1 MAEETQRD
9 EVREQLPPLET
20 VESLSAIDRIMAD
33 VKDIDIS
40 ENELSLA
47 DDYPETKMIL
57 TYKGIGFG
65 AIGGIQF
72 ITGHQKNGKTFLMAQ
87 LMAAILSKDGERTKE
102 YIPELEFNEEL
113 RNEFPNPTVLYID
126 TEQEKE
132 NTVKVAKRVH
142 WLCGWPL
149 KEPNDRFHV
158 VWLRAEDSN
167 ENRWTKV
174 RAAIDKYKP
183 LAVFID
189 GIRDVI
195 GDFNDLKESA
205 TLIDQCM
212 AISTYLHCTFW
223 SVLHENPGND
233 KMRGHL
239 GTEAANKASDVIRV
253 RKQRKG
259 TNVVFDV
266 EQVAARGRDIDP
278 WEFIVTDD
286 AGKLGVPKIVN
297 SGVQLLTVNDDNKE
311 MKFANEEWNRMTHFL
326 DTELGTAKSLS
337 KIKLERAMMKALKY
351 GSPKCRRFIN
361 YAIEVGI
368 LIERPGSTWGF
379 SKERLEEVNEDLNE
393 SEDPTLPF

>member
-1 MAEETQRD
+1 MEEEPQRD

-87 LMAAILSKDGERTKE
+87 LMAAILSNGGERTKE

-132 NTVKVAKRVH
+132 NTAKVARRVH

-149 KEPNDRFHV
+149 NEPNDRFHV

-167 ENRWTKV
+167 EGRWAKV

-183 LAVFID
+183 LAVFVD
-189 GIRDVI
+189 GIRDVL

-205 TLIDQCM
+205 SLIDQCM
-212 AISTYLHCTFW
+212 SMSTYLHCTFW
-223 SVLHENPGND
+223 SVLHENPGSD

-253 RKQRKG
+253 TKKKTG
-259 TNVVFDV
+259 SGVTFEV
-266 EQVAARGRDIDP
+266 EQVAARGRDIES
-278 WEFIVTDD
+278 WQFVVTDD
-286 AGKLGVPKIVN
+286 AGRLGVPKITN
-297 SGVQLLTVNDDNKE
+297 SGMVLQAEPSGNVSNVDW
-311 MKFANEEWNRMTHFL
+311 EELVMQCNTI
-326 DTELGTAKSLS
+326 LGDAKSLS
-337 KIKLERAMMKALKY
+337 KNKLEKGLKAACKF
-351 GSPKCRRFIN
+351 GTTKIRNFIN
-361 YAIEVGI
+361 KAIEVGV
-368 LIERPGSTWGF
+368 LFERPGGTWGF
-379 SKERLEEVNEDLNE
+379 SKEKANEIKQQSAMNGEPL
-393 SEDPTLPF
+393 LPF

>member
-1 MAEETQRD
+1 MAEEIQRD

-20 VESLSAIDRIMAD
+20 VESLSAIDKIMAD
-33 VKDIDIS
+33 VRDIDIS

-87 LMAAILSKDGERTKE
+87 LMAAILSNGGERTKE

-132 NTVKVAKRVH
+132 NTAKVARRVH

-149 KEPNDRFHV
+149 NEPNDRFHV

-167 ENRWTKV
+167 EGRWAKV

-183 LAVFID
+183 LAVFVD
-189 GIRDVI
+189 GIRDVL

-205 TLIDQCM
+205 SLIDQCM
-212 AISTYLHCTFW
+212 SMSTYLHCTFW
-223 SVLHENPGND
+223 SVLHENPGSD

-253 RKQRKG
+253 TKKKTG
-259 TNVVFDV
+259 SGVTFEV
-266 EQVAARGRDIDP
+266 EQVAARGRDIES
-278 WEFIVTDD
+278 WQFVVTDD
-286 AGKLGVPKIVN
+286 AGRLGVPKITN
-297 SGVQLLTVNDDNKE
+297 SGMVLQAEPSGNVSNVDW
-311 MKFANEEWNRMTHFL
+311 EELVMQCNTI
-326 DTELGTAKSLS
+326 LGDAKSLS
-337 KIKLERAMMKALKY
+337 KNKLEKGLKAACKF
-351 GSPKCRRFIN
+351 GTTKIRNFIN
-361 YAIEVGI
+361 KAIEVGV
-368 LIERPGSTWGF
+368 LFERPGGTWGF
-379 SKERLEEVNEDLNE
+379 SKEKANEIKQQSAMNGEPL
-393 SEDPTLPF
+393 LPF

>member
-87 LMAAILSKDGERTKE
+87 LMAAILSKGGERTKE
-102 YIPELEFNEEL
+102 YIPGLEFNEEL
-113 RNEFPNPTVLYID
+113 REEFKNPTVLYID

-132 NTVKVAKRVH
+132 NTAKVARRVH

-149 KEPNDRFHV
+149 NEPNDRFHV
-158 VWLRAEDSN
+158 IWLRAEDSN
-167 ENRWTKV
+167 EGRWAKV
-174 RAAIDKYKP
+174 RAAIGKYKP
-183 LAVFID
+183 LAVFVD
-189 GIRDVI
+189 GIRDVL

-205 TLIDQCM
+205 SLIDQCM
-212 AISTYLHCTFW
+212 SMSTYLHCTFW
-223 SVLHENPGND
+223 SVLHENPGSD

-253 RKQRKG
+253 TKKKTG
-259 TNVVFDV
+259 SGVTFEV
-266 EQVAARGRDIDP
+266 EQVAARGRDIES
-278 WEFIVTDD
+278 WQFVVTDD
-286 AGKLGVPKIVN
+286 AGRLGVPKITN
-297 SGVQLLTVNDDNKE
+297 SGMVLQAEPSGNVSNVDW
-311 MKFANEEWNRMTHFL
+311 EELVMQCNTI
-326 DTELGTAKSLS
+326 LGDAKSLS
-337 KIKLERAMMKALKY
+337 KNKLEKGLKAACKF
-351 GSPKCRRFIN
+351 GTTKIRNFIN
-361 YAIEVGI
+361 KAIEVGV
-368 LIERPGSTWGF
+368 LFERPGGTWGF
-379 SKERLEEVNEDLNE
+379 SKEKANEIKQQSAMNGEPL
-393 SEDPTLPF
+393 LPF

>member
-57 TYKGIGFG
+57 TFKGIGFG

-87 LMAAILSKDGERTKE
+87 LMAAILSKGGERTKE
-102 YIPELEFNEEL
+102 YIPGLEFNEEL
-113 RNEFPNPTVLYID
+113 REEFKNPTVLYID

-132 NTVKVAKRVH
+132 NTAKVARRVH

-149 KEPNDRFHV
+149 NEPNDRFHV
-158 VWLRAEDSN
+158 IWLRAEDSN
-167 ENRWTKV
+167 EGRWAKV
-174 RAAIDKYKP
+174 RAAIGKYKP
-183 LAVFID
+183 LAVFVD
-189 GIRDVI
+189 GIRDVL

-205 TLIDQCM
+205 SLIDQCM
-212 AISTYLHCTFW
+212 SMSTYLHCTFW
-223 SVLHENPGND
+223 SVLHENPGSD

-253 RKQRKG
+253 TKKKTG
-259 TNVVFDV
+259 SGVTFEV
-266 EQVAARGRDIDP
+266 EQVAARGRDIES
-278 WEFIVTDD
+278 WQFVVTDD
-286 AGKLGVPKIVN
+286 AGRLGVPKITN
-297 SGVQLLTVNDDNKE
+297 SGMVLQAEPSGNVSNVDW
-311 MKFANEEWNRMTHFL
+311 EELVMQCNTI
-326 DTELGTAKSLS
+326 LGDAKSLS
-337 KIKLERAMMKALKY
+337 KNKLEKGLKAACKF
-351 GSPKCRRFIN
+351 GTTKIRNFIN
-361 YAIEVGI
+361 KAIEVGV
-368 LIERPGSTWGF
+368 LFERPGGTWGF
-379 SKERLEEVNEDLNE
+379 SKEKANEIKQQSAMNGEPL
-393 SEDPTLPF
+393 LPF

>member
-1 MAEETQRD
+1 MAEEIQRD

-87 LMAAILSKDGERTKE
+87 LMAAILSKGGERTKE
-102 YIPELEFNEEL
+102 YIPELEFNEEI
-113 RNEFPNPTVLYID
+113 REEFPNPTVLYID

-132 NTVKVAKRVH
+132 NTAKVARRVH

-149 KEPNDRFHV
+149 NEPNDRFHV

-167 ENRWTKV
+167 EGRWAKV

-183 LAVFID
+183 LAVFVD
-189 GIRDVI
+189 GIRDVL

-205 TLIDQCM
+205 SLIDQCM
-212 AISTYLHCTFW
+212 SMSTYLHCTFW
-223 SVLHENPGND
+223 SVLHENPGSD

-253 RKQRKG
+253 TKKKTASG
-259 TNVVFDV
+259 VTFEV

-278 WEFIVTDD
+278 WEFVVTED
-286 AGKLGVPKIVN
+286 AGKLGVPKITN
-297 SGVQLLTVNDDNKE
+297 SGVVLPSAVKIGRVSLIDWKRLCDACDLV
-311 MKFANEEWNRMTHFL
+311 
-326 DTELGTAKSLS
+326 LGNAISLS
-337 KIKLERAMMKALKY
+337 KNKLEYQLKY
-351 GSPKCRRFIN
+351 ACKFGTNKVRDFIDK
-361 YAIEVGI
+361 AIEFGVI
-368 LIERPGSTWGF
+368 IERPGNTWGYD
-379 SKERLEEVNEDLNE
+379 KDRAREVIEKLDNKNN
-393 SEDPTLPF
+393 DPTLPF

>member
-40 ENELSLA
+40 ETELSLA

-87 LMAAILSKDGERTKE
+87 LMAAILSNGGERTKE

-132 NTVKVAKRVH
+132 NTAKVARRVH

-149 KEPNDRFHV
+149 NEPNDRFHV

-167 ENRWTKV
+167 EGRWAKV

-183 LAVFID
+183 LAVFVD
-189 GIRDVI
+189 GIRDVL

-205 TLIDQCM
+205 SLIDQCM
-212 AISTYLHCTFW
+212 SMSTYLHCTFW
-223 SVLHENPGND
+223 SVLHENPGSD

-253 RKQRKG
+253 TKKKTG
-259 TNVVFDV
+259 SGVTFEV
-266 EQVAARGRDIDP
+266 EQVAARGRDIES
-278 WEFIVTDD
+278 WQFVVTDD
-286 AGKLGVPKIVN
+286 AGRLGVPKITN
-297 SGVQLLTVNDDNKE
+297 SGMVLQAEPSGNVSNVDW
-311 MKFANEEWNRMTHFL
+311 EELVMQCNTI
-326 DTELGTAKSLS
+326 LGDAKSLS
-337 KIKLERAMMKALKY
+337 KNKLEKGLKAACKF
-351 GSPKCRRFIN
+351 GTTKIRNFIN
-361 YAIEVGI
+361 KAIEVGV
-368 LIERPGSTWGF
+368 LFERPGGTWGF
-379 SKERLEEVNEDLNE
+379 SKEKANEIKQQSAMNGEPL
-393 SEDPTLPF
+393 LPF

>member
-47 DDYPETKMIL
+47 DDYPDTKMIL

-87 LMAAILSKDGERTKE
+87 LMAAILSKGGERTKE
-102 YIPELEFNEEL
+102 YIPGLEFNEEI
-113 RNEFPNPTVLYID
+113 REEFPDPTVLYID

-132 NTVKVAKRVH
+132 NTARVARRVH

-149 KEPNDRFHV
+149 NEPNDRFHV

-167 ENRWTKV
+167 EGRWAKV

-183 LAVFID
+183 LAVFVD
-189 GIRDVI
+189 GIRDVL
-195 GDFNDLKESA
+195 GDFNDLRESA
-205 TLIDQCM
+205 SLIDQCM
-212 AISTYLHCTFW
+212 SMSTYLHCTFW
-223 SVLHENPGND
+223 SVLHENPGSD

-253 RKQRKG
+253 TKKKTASG
-259 TNVVFDV
+259 VTFEV
-266 EQVAARGRDIDP
+266 EQVAARGRDIES
-278 WEFIVTDD
+278 WQFVVTDD
-286 AGKLGVPKIVN
+286 AGRLGVPRITN
-297 SGVQLLTVNDDNKE
+297 SGMVLQAESSGNVSNVDW
-311 MKFANEEWNRMTHFL
+311 EEL
-326 DTELGTAKSLS
+326 VSQCDIILGDAKSLS
-337 KIKLERAMMKALKY
+337 KNKLEKGLKAACKF
-351 GSPKCRRFIN
+351 GTTKIRNFIN
-361 YAIEVGI
+361 KAIEVGI
-368 LIERPGSTWGF
+368 LFERPGGTWGF
-379 SKERLEEVNEDLNE
+379 SKEKANEIKQQSAMNGEPL
-393 SEDPTLPF
+393 LPF

>member
-33 VKDIDIS
+33 VRDIDIS

-132 NTVKVAKRVH
+132 NTAKVARRVH

-149 KEPNDRFHV
+149 NEPNDRFHV

-167 ENRWTKV
+167 EGRWAKV

-183 LAVFID
+183 LAVFVD
-189 GIRDVI
+189 GIRDVL

-205 TLIDQCM
+205 SLIDQCM
-212 AISTYLHCTFW
+212 SMSTYLHCTFW
-223 SVLHENPGND
+223 SVLHENPGSD

-253 RKQRKG
+253 TKKKTG
-259 TNVVFDV
+259 SGVTFEV
-266 EQVAARGRDIDP
+266 EQVAARGRDIES
-278 WEFIVTDD
+278 WQFVVTDD
-286 AGKLGVPKIVN
+286 AGRLGVPKITN
-297 SGVQLLTVNDDNKE
+297 SGMVLQAEPSGNVSNVDW
-311 MKFANEEWNRMTHFL
+311 EELVMQCNTI
-326 DTELGTAKSLS
+326 LGDAKSLS
-337 KIKLERAMMKALKY
+337 KNKLEKGLKAACKF
-351 GSPKCRRFIN
+351 GTTKIRNFIN
-361 YAIEVGI
+361 KAIEVGV
-368 LIERPGSTWGF
+368 LFERPGGTWGF
-379 SKERLEEVNEDLNE
+379 SKEKANEIKQQSAMNGEPL
-393 SEDPTLPF
+393 LPF

>member
-1 MAEETQRD
+1 MAEEKQRD

-33 VKDIDIS
+33 VRDSDIS

-87 LMAAILSKDGERTKE
+87 LMAAILSKGGERTKE
-102 YIPELEFNEEL
+102 YIPGLEFNEEL
-113 RNEFPNPTVLYID
+113 REEFKNPTVLYID

-132 NTVKVAKRVH
+132 NTAKVARRVH

-149 KEPNDRFHV
+149 NEPNDRFHV
-158 VWLRAEDSN
+158 IWLRAEDSN
-167 ENRWTKV
+167 EGRWAKV
-174 RAAIDKYKP
+174 RAAIGKYKP
-183 LAVFID
+183 LAVFVD
-189 GIRDVI
+189 GIRDVL

-205 TLIDQCM
+205 SLIDQCM
-212 AISTYLHCTFW
+212 SMSTYLHCTFW
-223 SVLHENPGND
+223 SVLHENPGSD

-253 RKQRKG
+253 TKKKTASG
-259 TNVVFDV
+259 VKFEV
-266 EQVAARGRDIDP
+266 EQIAARGRDIDP
-278 WEFIVTDD
+278 WEFVVTDD

-297 SGVQLLTVNDDNKE
+297 SGVQLLNNDNKQI
-311 MKFANEEWNRMTHFL
+311 KFANEEWNRMTNFL
-326 DTELGTAKSLS
+326 GSELGTAKSLS

-351 GSPKCRRFIN
+351 GSPKCRRIIN
-361 YAIEVGI
+361 YAIETGI
-368 LIERPGSTWGF
+368 LIERPGNTWGF
-379 SKERLEEVNEDLNE
+379 NKERLDEVNKDLNE
-393 SEDPTLPF
+393 NGDPTLPF

>member
-87 LMAAILSKDGERTKE
+87 LMAAILSNGGERTKE
-102 YIPELEFNEEL
+102 YIPELEFNADV
-113 RNEFPNPTVLYID
+113 RDEFPNPTVLYID

-132 NTVKVAKRVH
+132 NTAKVARRVH

-149 KEPNDRFHV
+149 NEPNDRFHV
-158 VWLRAEDSN
+158 IWLRAEDSN
-167 ENRWTKV
+167 EGRWAKV
-174 RAAIDKYKP
+174 RAAIGKYKP
-183 LAVFID
+183 LAVFVD
-189 GIRDVI
+189 GIRDVL

-205 TLIDQCM
+205 SLIDQCM
-212 AISTYLHCTFW
+212 SMSTYLHCTFW
-223 SVLHENPGND
+223 SVLHENPGSD

-253 RKQRKG
+253 TKKKTG
-259 TNVVFDV
+259 SGVSSEV
-266 EQVAARGRDIDP
+266 EQVAARGRDIES
-278 WEFIVTDD
+278 WQFVVTDD
-286 AGKLGVPKIVN
+286 AGRLGVPKITN
-297 SGVQLLTVNDDNKE
+297 SGMVLQAEPSGNVSNVDW
-311 MKFANEEWNRMTHFL
+311 EELVMQCNTI
-326 DTELGTAKSLS
+326 LGDAKSLS
-337 KIKLERAMMKALKY
+337 KNKLEKGLKAACKF
-351 GSPKCRRFIN
+351 GTTKIRNFIN
-361 YAIEVGI
+361 KAIEVGV
-368 LIERPGSTWGF
+368 LFERPGGTWGF
-379 SKERLEEVNEDLNE
+379 SKEKANEIKQQSAMNGEPL
-393 SEDPTLPF
+393 LPF

>member
-87 LMAAILSKDGERTKE
+87 LMAAILSKGGERTKE

-132 NTVKVAKRVH
+132 NTAKVARRVH

-149 KEPNDRFHV
+149 NEPNDRFHV

-167 ENRWTKV
+167 EGRWAKV

-183 LAVFID
+183 LAVFVD
-189 GIRDVI
+189 GIRDVL

-205 TLIDQCM
+205 SLIDQCM
-212 AISTYLHCTFW
+212 SMSTYLHCTFW
-223 SVLHENPGND
+223 SVLHENPGSD

-253 RKQRKG
+253 TKKKTG
-259 TNVVFDV
+259 SGVTFEV
-266 EQVAARGRDIDP
+266 EQVAARGRDIES
-278 WEFIVTDD
+278 WQFVVTDD
-286 AGKLGVPKIVN
+286 AGRLGVPKITN
-297 SGVQLLTVNDDNKE
+297 SGMVLQAEPSGNVSNVDW
-311 MKFANEEWNRMTHFL
+311 EELVMQCNTI
-326 DTELGTAKSLS
+326 LGDAKSLS
-337 KIKLERAMMKALKY
+337 KNKLEKGLKAACKF
-351 GSPKCRRFIN
+351 GTTKIRNFIN
-361 YAIEVGI
+361 KAIEVGV
-368 LIERPGSTWGF
+368 LFERPGGTWGF
-379 SKERLEEVNEDLNE
+379 SKEKANEIKQQSAMNGEPL
-393 SEDPTLPF
+393 LPF

>member
-33 VKDIDIS
+33 VRDIDIS

-87 LMAAILSKDGERTKE
+87 LMAAILSKGGERTKE
-102 YIPELEFNEEL
+102 YIPGLEYNEEI
-113 RNEFPNPTVLYID
+113 REEFPNPTVLYID

-132 NTVKVAKRVH
+132 NTAKVARRVH

-149 KEPNDRFHV
+149 NEPNDRFHV

-167 ENRWTKV
+167 EGRWAKV

-183 LAVFID
+183 LAVFVD
-189 GIRDVI
+189 GIRDVL

-205 TLIDQCM
+205 SLIDQCM
-212 AISTYLHCTFW
+212 SMSTYLHCTFW
-223 SVLHENPGND
+223 SVLHENPGSD

-253 RKQRKG
+253 TKKKTASG
-259 TNVVFDV
+259 VTFEV
-266 EQVAARGRDIDP
+266 EQIAARGRDIES
-278 WEFIVTDD
+278 WQFVVTDD
-286 AGKLGVPKIVN
+286 AGKLGVPKITN
-297 SGVQLLTVNDDNKE
+297 SGVVLPSAVKIGGVGLIDWKRLCDACDLV
-311 MKFANEEWNRMTHFL
+311 
-326 DTELGTAKSLS
+326 LGDAISLS
-337 KIKLERAMMKALKY
+337 KNKLEKELKFACKFGTNKVRDFIDKAVELGVIIERAGNTWGFNKD
-351 GSPKCRRFIN
+351 R
-361 YAIEVGI
+361 AIEVN
-368 LIERPGSTWGF
+368 E
-379 SKERLEEVNEDLNE
+379 KLENKNN
-393 SEDPTLPF
+393 DPTLPF

>member
-87 LMAAILSKDGERTKE
+87 LMAAILSKGGERTKE
-102 YIPELEFNEEL
+102 YIPGLEFNEEI
-113 RNEFPNPTVLYID
+113 REEFPNPTVLYID

-132 NTVKVAKRVH
+132 NTAKVARRVH

-149 KEPNDRFHV
+149 NEPNDRFHV

-167 ENRWTKV
+167 EGRWAKV

-183 LAVFID
+183 LAVFVD
-189 GIRDVI
+189 GIRDVL

-205 TLIDQCM
+205 SLIDQCM
-212 AISTYLHCTFW
+212 SMSTYLHCTFW
-223 SVLHENPGND
+223 SVLHENPGSD

-253 RKQRKG
+253 TKKKTG
-259 TNVVFDV
+259 SGVTFEV
-266 EQVAARGRDIDP
+266 EQVAARGRDIES
-278 WEFIVTDD
+278 WQFVVTDD
-286 AGKLGVPKIVN
+286 AGRLGVPKITN
-297 SGVQLLTVNDDNKE
+297 SGMVLQAEPSGNVSNVDW
-311 MKFANEEWNRMTHFL
+311 EELVMQCNTI
-326 DTELGTAKSLS
+326 LGDAKSLS
-337 KIKLERAMMKALKY
+337 KNKLEKGLKAACKF
-351 GSPKCRRFIN
+351 GTTKIRNFIN
-361 YAIEVGI
+361 KAIEVGV
-368 LIERPGSTWGF
+368 LFERPGGTWGF
-379 SKERLEEVNEDLNE
+379 SKEKANEIKQQSAMNGEPL
-393 SEDPTLPF
+393 LPF

>member
-87 LMAAILSKDGERTKE
+87 LMAAILSKGGERTKE
-102 YIPELEFNEEL
+102 YIPGLEFNEEI
-113 RNEFPNPTVLYID
+113 REEFPDPTVLYID

-132 NTVKVAKRVH
+132 NTAKVARRVH

-149 KEPNDRFHV
+149 NEPNDRFHV

-167 ENRWTKV
+167 EGRWAKV

-183 LAVFID
+183 LAVFVD
-189 GIRDVI
+189 GIRDVL
-195 GDFNDLKESA
+195 GDFNDLRESA
-205 TLIDQCM
+205 SLIDQCM
-212 AISTYLHCTFW
+212 SMSTYLHCTFW
-223 SVLHENPGND
+223 SVLHENPGSD

-253 RKQRKG
+253 TKKKTASG
-259 TNVVFDV
+259 VTFEV
-266 EQVAARGRDIDP
+266 EQVAARGRDIES
-278 WEFIVTDD
+278 WQFVVTDD
-286 AGKLGVPKIVN
+286 AGRLGVPRITN
-297 SGVQLLTVNDDNKE
+297 SGMVLQAESSGNVSNVDW
-311 MKFANEEWNRMTHFL
+311 EEL
-326 DTELGTAKSLS
+326 VSQCDIILGDAKSLS
-337 KIKLERAMMKALKY
+337 KNKLEKGLKAACKF
-351 GSPKCRRFIN
+351 GTTKIRNFIN
-361 YAIEVGI
+361 KAIEVGI
-368 LIERPGSTWGF
+368 LFERPGGTWGF
-379 SKERLEEVNEDLNE
+379 SKEKANEIKQQSAMNGEPL
-393 SEDPTLPF
+393 LPF

>member
-87 LMAAILSKDGERTKE
+87 LMAAILSNGGERTKE

-132 NTVKVAKRVH
+132 NTAKVARRVH

-149 KEPNDRFHV
+149 NEPNDRFHV

-167 ENRWTKV
+167 EGRWAKV

-183 LAVFID
+183 LAVFVD
-189 GIRDVI
+189 GIRDVL

-205 TLIDQCM
+205 SLIDQCM
-212 AISTYLHCTFW
+212 SMSTYLHCTFW
-223 SVLHENPGND
+223 SVLHENPGSD

-253 RKQRKG
+253 TKKKTG
-259 TNVVFDV
+259 SGVTFEV
-266 EQVAARGRDIDP
+266 EQVAARGRDIES
-278 WEFIVTDD
+278 WQFVVTDD
-286 AGKLGVPKIVN
+286 AGRLGVPKITN
-297 SGVQLLTVNDDNKE
+297 SGMVLQAEPSGNVSNVDW
-311 MKFANEEWNRMTHFL
+311 EELVMQCNTI
-326 DTELGTAKSLS
+326 LGDAKSLS
-337 KIKLERAMMKALKY
+337 KNKLEKGLKAACKF
-351 GSPKCRRFIN
+351 GTTKIRNFIN
-361 YAIEVGI
+361 KAIEVGV
-368 LIERPGSTWGF
+368 LFERPGGTWGF
-379 SKERLEEVNEDLNE
+379 SKEKANEIKQQSAMNGEPL
-393 SEDPTLPF
+393 LPF